1 MEGNKG
7 HNEGEESIL
16 NDCARSLG
24 HCVMDRLNSKE
35 MIEVE
40 KDKITTSIES
50 IFKKHCWNYRAMVQ

>member
-1 MEGNKG
+1 
-7 HNEGEESIL
+7 
-16 NDCARSLG
+16 
-24 HCVMDRLNSKE
+24 MDRLNSKE